1 MAATTI
7 ELDTPDG
14 VLPVY
19 DVTPDSEA
27 RAAVIVVQEAF
38 GVNRHIEDIA
48 RRLAAEGYRA
58 VAPQLYHRDGVN
70 VLGYD
75 DFSIVT
81 PHMRALTEKTIGA
94 DIDATLRHLAELGFD
109 LPAIGVVGFCMGGS
123 VALAESVDRPFGA
136 AVTFYGGGV
145 VEGRFGYPPLAE
157 SAPQL
162 RAPWL
167 GLFGDLDQSIP
178 PEHVELLRSEAAR
191 AAVPTA
197 IVRYPDAGH
206 AFHCDARP
214 EKYHETSAKDAWS
227 RMLDWF
233 ARYLQPRH

>member
-1 MAATTI
+1 MPATTI

-14 VLPVY
+14 ALPVY
-19 DVTPDSEA
+19 DVEPESDA

-38 GVNRHIEDIA
+38 GVNGHIEDIA
-48 RRLAAEGYRA
+48 RRFAAEGYRA
-58 VAPQLYHRDGVN
+58 VAPQLYHRECVN

-75 DFSIVT
+75 DFGLVT
-81 PHMRALTEKTIGA
+81 PHLLALTAKAIGA
-94 DIDATLRHLAELGFD
+94 DLDATLRHLAGLGFD
-109 LPAIGVVGFCMGGS
+109 LPSIGVVGFCMGGS
-123 VALAESVDRPFGA
+123 IALAEAAGRPFGA

-145 VEGRFGYPPLAE
+145 LQGRFGYPPLAE
-157 SAPQL
+157 LAPQL
-162 RAPWL
+162 RSPWL

-178 PEHVELLRSEAAR
+178 PEQVEVLRSEAAR

-197 IVRYPDAGH
+197 VVRYPDAGH

-214 EKYHETSAKDAWS
+214 DTYHETSAKDAWS

-233 ARYLQPRH
+233 ARYLQPRL